1 MPLSVQPLQQ
11 NQSVSGVT
19 TAQPQQSLDVA
30 QPTPQPQIASVGPV
44 GAQQAIQRTTKG
56 NIIPD
61 KLPVGYAQ
69 QLTGIVQ
76 QMANDGQSDD
86 NIKTVINDY
95 KTKYAD
101 GDLKLQAQLGAED
114 RQRQAN
120 IDQYGVANPGIA
132 DKFDS
137 TVLGGLGKGLTQW
150 AIPALTG
157 AYNVGAG
164 LADLATGKGTDTA
177 IQDMNATRDVPFYG
191 ETAPLGLKQ
200 PGQGALQSF
209 LQAGGEGIQA
219 GLSLSGL
226 GEADAAEPA
235 VSEATSGT
243 NKLLSGQ
250 GIKQVAGKVLSG
262 VKTGGAIGATFGTGA
277 GLQDPNTY
285 GGGFVKGVENV
296 GKQAFVTGVLGA
308 ATGGL
313 TEGLGAVHDIKA
325 NAATSQVANAY
336 GDALNMTKNDRAY
349 ESAKGYNSPQ
359 LAQELG
365 LNQSKISDNTLD
377 TTGDVQTVQQNRQEV
392 NSALSD
398 LLKSEAKQVNVEDL
412 RAKALNYIDQTES
425 GTAVDTAKAKVNA
438 EIKAYAKQY
447 GTKSGDQTFI
457 SLDKLNDI
465 KQDTWGKGYSSKFDD
480 ETSSNTKKGFRAIG
494 GSARRMIEE
503 NSNSDLVHY
512 LNQRDSQLS
521 QLEDMLKK
529 ANGNKIKGSG
539 PLSKALRE
547 GVGAVAGVHFGP
559 FGPLIGAKL
568 ADFISGSFS
577 DGTVGQSAIDNFF
590 GRVAEH
596 TNHPDELVGQ
606 VKNIV
611 AQRQAESANR
621 PQIPAPSSL
630 RQPAASGN
638 VNGGQFYAN
647 LKDIP
652 NEKTTL
658 SPEERANP
666 NTKNSKVIQV
676 KGESKS
682 KPVTQIFGDTK
693 PGRFDT
699 KATALKNVLKKSKK

>member
-137 TVLGGLGKGLTQW
+137 TVLGSLGKGLTQW

-296 GKQAFVTGVLGA
+296 C
-308 ATGGL
+308 
-313 TEGLGAVHDIKA
+313 
-325 NAATSQVANAY
+325 
-336 GDALNMTKNDRAY
+336 R
-349 ESAKGYNSPQ
+349 
-359 LAQELG
+359 
-365 LNQSKISDNTLD
+365 
-377 TTGDVQTVQQNRQEV
+377 
-392 NSALSD
+392 
-398 LLKSEAKQVNVEDL
+398 
-412 RAKALNYIDQTES
+412 KALWVC
-425 GTAVDTAKAKVNA
+425 G
-438 EIKAYAKQY
+438 
-447 GTKSGDQTFI
+447 
-457 SLDKLNDI
+457 
-465 KQDTWGKGYSSKFDD
+465 GYL
-480 ETSSNTKKGFRAIG
+480 RG
-494 GSARRMIEE
+494 G
-503 NSNSDLVHY
+503 
-512 LNQRDSQLS
+512 
-521 QLEDMLKK
+521 
-529 ANGNKIKGSG
+529 
-539 PLSKALRE
+539 
-547 GVGAVAGVHFGP
+547 
-559 FGPLIGAKL
+559 
-568 ADFISGSFS
+568 
-577 DGTVGQSAIDNFF
+577 
-590 GRVAEH
+590 
-596 TNHPDELVGQ
+596 
-606 VKNIV
+606 
-611 AQRQAESANR
+611 
-621 PQIPAPSSL
+621 
-630 RQPAASGN
+630 
-638 VNGGQFYAN
+638 
-647 LKDIP
+647 
-652 NEKTTL
+652 
-658 SPEERANP
+658 
-666 NTKNSKVIQV
+666 
-676 KGESKS
+676 
-682 KPVTQIFGDTK
+682 
-693 PGRFDT
+693 
-699 KATALKNVLKKSKK
+699 